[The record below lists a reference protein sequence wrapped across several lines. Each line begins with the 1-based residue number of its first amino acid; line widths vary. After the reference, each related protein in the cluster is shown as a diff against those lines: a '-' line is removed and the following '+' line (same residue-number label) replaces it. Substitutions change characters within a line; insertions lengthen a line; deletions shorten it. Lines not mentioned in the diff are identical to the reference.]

1 MLENDNF
8 IQKKLYGFD
17 KYFIDFS
24 ELIKNKKLPKVLMLS
39 GKKGQGKFTFIHHL
53 LAFFFDK
60 NNYITNSHEIKN
72 NNKIF
77 YDLKKNVNS
86 DIVYYSCYN
95 NLKID
100 QIRELR
106 IDLQKSSMISN
117 NRFIIFDDVE
127 HLNSNCIN
135 ALLKIIEEPSETN
148 SFILINNQK
157 KIMLDTMRSR
167 TIDIKIF
174 MNKEK
179 RKEIIQ
185 NLLLD
190 MNIDFKL
197 ELNDYSLMPGE
208 FLKFNFIL
216 NEEIINLDDDLVV
229 NLQKLLKLHKNK
241 KDDIYF
247 NLSIYLIN
255 NYYYKKSNN
264 ISLIDEC
271 VNKRSLITK
280 KLYDYNRLNLN
291 HSTFITEL
299 ERYI

>member
-1 MLENDNF
+1 MLEIDNF

-60 NNYITNSHEIKN
+60 NNYIINSHEIKN
-72 NNKIF
+72 NNKI
-77 YDLKKNVNS
+77 YCDLKKNVNS

-95 NLKID
+95 NVKID

-179 RKEIIQ
+179 RKEIIK

-197 ELNDYSLMPGE
+197 DLNDYSLMPGE

-216 NEEIINLDDDLVV
+216 NEEDINLDDDLVV